1 LYTDD
6 WKKFE
11 WHGQQEAMME
21 LQEQIQSI
29 SITKEKVVKEKSKMQ
44 SEIAELIAKI
54 EILSQEK
61 TSIRKVVEK
70 LEIQVSNLHNFYW
83 V

>member
-1 LYTDD
+1 
-6 WKKFE
+6 
-11 WHGQQEAMME
+11 ME

>member
-6 WKKFE
+6 GKKLE